1 MLASLFPKVQPQRMK
16 SCLSLLCSCS
26 SCHISLGHLG
36 EGGILEYDS
45 AMSWL
50 TSEGSGL
57 GIRMPRH
64 SPSALPLA
72 NQTHLPRHSRFAPK
86 SLNDF
91 SELHQ
96 PSLGLSSQ
104 VPIAVPLGRA
114 QTPRHPRSSEDGI
127 ALRAREGQV
136 PNFAMFKKESW
147 RPAAGWTC
155 PDPRPPC
162 TDPGSRAFR
171 VP

>member
-1 MLASLFPKVQPQRMK
+1 MLASLFAKVQPQRMK

-45 AMSWL
+45 AMSCL

-57 GIRMPRH
+57 GIRVPRH
-64 SPSALPLA
+64 SPSPI
-72 NQTHLPRHSRFAPK
+72 RHIFQ
-86 SLNDF
+86 DF